1 MMAADEDALAC
12 DIAETYGIYDMR
24 ALPAGRLAV
33 LAVGL
38 REDSRIKTK
47 MSGLT
52 VPVGDLMTAAIVDRL
67 TWIAWANSVD
77 GQRGVNKPAQLVSKL
92 LRRDAEKERQ
102 TVAYESPEEFEAE
115 RKRLLR
121 EVECRDRQ

>member
-38 REDSRIKTK
+38 REDSCWR
-47 MSGLT
+47 SDDGGDRRPAD
-52 VPVGDLMTAAIVDRL
+52 VDCVGQLCGWTERREQAGTAC
-67 TWIAWANSVD
+67 
-77 GQRGVNKPAQLVSKL
+77 
-92 LRRDAEKERQ
+92 
-102 TVAYESPEEFEAE
+102 FEAPQE
-115 RKRLLR
+115 GCRKRASDG
-121 EVECRDRQ
+121 CI